1 MRFTEAPEFNFTT
14 LGATG
19 RRGPQSSRDYKGKT
33 LEDTVV
39 MNSGVQ
45 EWTVPVSGL
54 YRVLVGGAKGGE
66 GFSNKFGGEGAV
78 VMGAIHLLRGTKL
91 KILVG
96 QQGSTKGDGHPGSG
110 GGGTFVVWS
119 TNDSV
124 IAVAGGGGGG
134 CEKDGGEGE
143 DEESGS
149 VNGGTSGVGGK
160 VCGSTTTKHAGAG
173 GGFLGNG
180 GSHSSTC
187 AWYNDSFGGQSYKNG
202 GLGGKA
208 ESVLGSQFDGGF
220 GGGGASGTRAPGG
233 GGGYSGGGSTYDSC
247 KGGGGGSVVPDG
259 TWKKKE
265 GGNNGDGYVTF
276 QFLR

>member
-1 MRFTEAPEFNFTT
+1 MEAVKRMEMKVKMKS
-14 LGATG
+14 LA
-19 RRGPQSSRDYKGKT
+19 
-33 LEDTVV
+33 
-39 MNSGVQ
+39 
-45 EWTVPVSGL
+45 
-54 YRVLVGGAKGGE
+54 VL
-66 GFSNKFGGEGAV
+66 
-78 VMGAIHLLRGTKL
+78 
-91 KILVG
+91 
-96 QQGSTKGDGHPGSG
+96 
-110 GGGTFVVWS
+110 
-119 TNDSV
+119 
-124 IAVAGGGGGG
+124 
-134 CEKDGGEGE
+134 
-143 DEESGS
+143 
-149 VNGGTSGVGGK
+149 NGGTSGVGGK